1 MRSSSSTPSPRTSP
15 LWAPSTPIRAGR
27 TNRPM
32 RTSLCSTNSAGSIS
46 SSDIRTKKIRGPRGR
61 TRDRGRP
68 SESSRSDVR
77 AVQDGAVGRLDPV
90 GDPLDAERFEDLLAG
105 PHAHRPAGVR
115 VAGGLR
121 PLEPRWGARRQDSC
135 MCDGP
140 RCLEDRRG
148 GLPCDAGA
156 DEQRQERPYLT
167 GQGCV
172 DSTLVGKRAEKQK
185 VSYTTY
191 PDLSA

>member
-15 LWAPSTPIRAGR
+15 LWAPSTPIRAGC

-115 VAGGLR
+115 IGEEAWDLVR
-121 PLEPRWGARRQDSC
+121 E
-135 MCDGP
+135 GP
-140 RCLEDRRG
+140 RVDRG
-148 GLPCDAGA
+148 GGGTVPALPDHFG
-156 DEQRQERPYLT
+156 P
-167 GQGCV
+167 
-172 DSTLVGKRAEKQK
+172 
-185 VSYTTY
+185 
-191 PDLSA
+191 